1 MRARRSSIPL
11 PKRHL
16 GRPALRSAARRRP
29 DPRTRSRRRAASFG
43 CGATA
48 SWRRGF
54 IELLEGWRCVR
65 RAGAAMASRAARR
78 GRPRSG
84 AAVQK
89 AGRGLSRLSVPSL
102 KAGAACASPA
112 LRGRWG
118 KAPQSSVK
126 LRSPWGLRTGRHGS
140 VHVARRVKNGFYC
153 AFARRPFRFLGRARR
168 EAYARVVPAF
178 WLARPGAKNQGDCH
192 KAPRESA

>member
-1 MRARRSSIPL
+1 MRARRSSTRL
-11 PKRHL
+11 PMR
-16 GRPALRSAARRRP
+16 RPSLLALRSAAP
-29 DPRTRSRRRAASFG
+29 LHLDPRSRSRRLVAVFG
-43 CGATA
+43 CGGTA
-48 SWRRGF
+48 SRRRGF

-153 AFARRPFRFLGRARR
+153 AFARRPFRFLVCARR
-168 EAYARVVPAF
+168 EAYARAVLTI
-178 WLARPGAKNQGDCH
+178 WLARPLCKKPGDCH